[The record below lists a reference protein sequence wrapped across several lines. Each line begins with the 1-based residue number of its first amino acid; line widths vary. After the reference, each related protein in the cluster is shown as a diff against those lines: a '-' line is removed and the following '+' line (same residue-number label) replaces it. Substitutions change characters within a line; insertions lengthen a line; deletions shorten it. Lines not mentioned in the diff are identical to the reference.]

1 MDYLAGDIYTE
12 NNDIYIYWDKS
23 GHTWINF
30 RVDIKLHK
38 WRVDTT
44 RRSWKSLLYRYK
56 KRNLGALCNDI
67 QACHTYFWGTKLP
80 IAADIEGARF
90 GTSQ

>member
-1 MDYLAGDIYTE
+1 M
-12 NNDIYIYWDKS
+12 IYIYWDKS